1 MFTEHKGIKIFYEFA
16 DRGSRH
22 TLLLVHGFGGSSADW
37 ELFTAALPADQ
48 SYILFD
54 LPGCGNSEKGADDS
68 FYTFDGLGEV
78 AAAVVQVCG
87 VKSVVPCGYSAG
99 GRLVYYITAHRMLA
113 WQTAFVAIS
122 TTPGIPVDA
131 DREER
136 RIGDI
141 GHAAMI
147 GEHGIEAW
155 AERWLSLDLFD
166 GLKQMPEDFMKEYR
180 KRRLQND
187 PEVLQN
193 YLLFSGTGVMEPQQ
207 PLLRELD
214 MPGLLIS
221 GGNDEK
227 YAGIGSRVIRVN
239 KRFKHFVIDGGWH
252 TVYIE
257 KPAETV
263 KLIIDFLNELN

>member
-1 MFTEHKGIKIFYEFA
+1 MFIVHKGIRIYYEFA

-22 TLLLVHGFGGSSADW
+22 VLLLTHGFGGSSADW
-37 ELFTAALPADQ
+37 DLFTAALPADQ
-48 SYILFD
+48 SYIVFD
-54 LPGCGNSEKGADDS
+54 LPGCGSSEKGTDDT

-78 AAAVVQVCG
+78 AAAVVSACG
-87 VKSVVPCGYSAG
+87 VTSVVPCGYSAG
-99 GRLVYYITAHRMLA
+99 GRLVYYITAHRMLPGQA
-113 WQTAFVAIS
+113 AFVAIS
-122 TTPGIPVDA
+122 TTPGIPVEA

-141 GHAAMI
+141 GHAGMI
-147 GEHGIEAW
+147 AEHGIVAW
-155 AERWLSLDLFD
+155 ADRWLSLDLFD
-166 GLKQMPEDFMKEYR
+166 GLKQMPEDFMADYR
-180 KRRLQND
+180 RRRLQND
-187 PEVLQN
+187 TEVLQK
-193 YLLFSGTGVMEPQQ
+193 YLLLSGTGVMEPQQ

-227 YAGIGSRVIRVN
+227 YTGIGSRVTRVN
-239 KRFKHFVIDGGWH
+239 KRFKHFVIEGGWH

-263 KLIIDFLNELN
+263 KLIIEFINELN